1 MHDRYNI
8 KKQANYSLYFAI
20 WLYMNGENMYLI
32 VGLGNPGENYT
43 LTRHNAGFL
52 AVSKISE
59 KYNIPLSFTGYHAI
73 YGIGKVHGKEVML
86 AQPQTF
92 MNDSGISVKALMN
105 HFHIP
110 LKNLVVIY
118 DDMDIELGQVR
129 IRERGSAGTHNGM
142 RSIVNEHLKTQ
153 DFPRIRIGIGKP
165 DPNRENIIQYVLG
178 KFRKDEL
185 PIFIDTLDKV
195 IESVEVIVT
204 KGIDIA
210 MNHYNQKKSSYN
222 EIREQLLN
230 EMGIKVP
237 KNDK

>member
-1 MHDRYNI
+1 
-8 KKQANYSLYFAI
+8 
-20 WLYMNGENMYLI
+20 MYLI

-59 KYNIPLSFTGYHAI
+59 KYNIPLSFAGYHAI
-73 YGIGKVHGKEVML
+73 YGIGKINGKEVML

-92 MNDSGISVKALMN
+92 MNDSGISVKALVN

-110 LKNLVVIY
+110 LKNVIVIY

-165 DPNRENIIQYVLG
+165 APSKENIIQYVLG
-178 KFRKDEL
+178 QFRRDEL
-185 PIFIDTLDKV
+185 PVFIETLDKV
-195 IESVEVIVT
+195 VDSVEVIVT
-204 KGIDIA
+204 RGMDEA
-210 MNHYNQKKSSYN
+210 MNKFNQKKISYN
-222 EIREQLLN
+222 ELREQLLT
-230 EMGIKVP
+230 EMGMKVP
-237 KNDK
+237 K

>member
-1 MHDRYNI
+1 
-8 KKQANYSLYFAI
+8 
-20 WLYMNGENMYLI
+20 MYLI

-59 KYNIPLSFTGYHAI
+59 KYNIPLSFAGYHAI
-73 YGIGKVHGKEVML
+73 YGIGKINGKEVML

-92 MNDSGISVKALMN
+92 MNDSGISVKALVN

-110 LKNLVVIY
+110 LKNIIVIY

-129 IRERGSAGTHNGM
+129 IREKGSAGTHNGM

-165 DPNRENIIQYVLG
+165 APNKENIIQYVLG
-178 KFRKDEL
+178 QFRKNEL
-185 PIFIDTLDKV
+185 PVFIETLDKIV
-195 IESVEVIVT
+195 DAVEIIIT
-204 KGIDIA
+204 RGIDEA
-210 MNHYNQKKSSYN
+210 MNKFNQKKISYN
-222 EIREQLLN
+222 ELREQLLT

-237 KNDK
+237 K

>member
-1 MHDRYNI
+1 
-8 KKQANYSLYFAI
+8 
-20 WLYMNGENMYLI
+20 MYLI

-59 KYNIPLSFTGYHAI
+59 KYNIPLSFAGYHAI
-73 YGIGKVHGKEVML
+73 YGIGKINGKEVML

-92 MNDSGISVKALMN
+92 MNDSGISVKALVN

-110 LKNLVVIY
+110 LKNIIVIY

-129 IRERGSAGTHNGM
+129 IREKGSAGTHNGM

-153 DFPRIRIGIGKP
+153 DFSRIRIGIGKP
-165 DPNRENIIQYVLG
+165 APNKENIIQYVLG
-178 KFRKDEL
+178 QFRKNEL
-185 PIFIDTLDKV
+185 PVFIETLDKIV
-195 IESVEVIVT
+195 DAVEIIIT
-204 KGIDIA
+204 RGIDEA
-210 MNHYNQKKSSYN
+210 MNKFNQKKISYN
-222 EIREQLLN
+222 ELREQLLT

-237 KNDK
+237 K